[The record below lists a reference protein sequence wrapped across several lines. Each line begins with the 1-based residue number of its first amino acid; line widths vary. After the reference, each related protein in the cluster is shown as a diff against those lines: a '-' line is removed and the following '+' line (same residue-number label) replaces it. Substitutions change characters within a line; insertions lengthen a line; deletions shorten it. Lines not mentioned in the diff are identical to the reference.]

1 LEDPIPLQDAA
12 RLFGVKADRLR
23 RAAWDGR
30 LASRM
35 VGNQRLVLPS
45 EVERFLR
52 DGGRQRAPD
61 TPHAPREGDAM
72 ARIIA
77 VAVPKGGTGKTTT
90 TINLGAALAE
100 QGQRVL
106 LVDFDPQGNLTQ
118 ALGFRPADLDH
129 TVYSAIKYFLTRYES
144 QLELAIR
151 PTASGVDLVPASAR
165 LNLAND
171 ELAIAMQRE
180 YVLQKLLAPIAPRY
194 DVILIDTLPYLGVL
208 VVNALVA
215 AREILIPLQAEYLAT
230 ESVALILDQIQL
242 MRRSG
247 LNPNLT
253 ITGIL
258 LTMVDQRTVINR
270 EAVEYARKALGNHV
284 RVFDTMIKRSVRFP
298 ESQASHQTI
307 LQYEPHGEGARAYRA
322 LSAEVQHA
330 IET

>member
-1 LEDPIPLQDAA
+1 MEESIPLKDAA
-12 RLFGVKADRLR
+12 QQFGVKLDRLR

-30 LASRM
+30 LDARQL
-35 VGNQRLVLPS
+35 GNQWIVAPS
-45 EVERFLR
+45 EVARFLR
-52 DGGRQRAPD
+52 DGGRQRAPLGRA
-61 TPHAPREGDAM
+61 TLREGATM
-72 ARIIA
+72 TRIIS

-118 ALGFRPADLDH
+118 ALGLRPGDLEH
-129 TVYSAIKYFLTRYES
+129 TAYSAIKYFLTRYEP
-144 QLELAIR
+144 QLDLAIR
-151 PTASGVDLVPASAR
+151 PTANGVDVVPASAR

-171 ELAIAMQRE
+171 ELAVAMQRE
-180 YVLQKLLAPIAPRY
+180 YVLQKLIAPIAPRY
-194 DVILIDTLPYLGVL
+194 DFILIDTLPYLGVL

-215 AREILIPLQAEYLAT
+215 AQEIIIPLQAEYLAT
-230 ESVALILDQIQL
+230 ESVALILEQVQL

-270 EAVEYARKALGNHV
+270 EAVEYARKTFGSQVN
-284 RVFDTMIKRSVRFP
+284 VFETMIKRSVRFP
-298 ESQASHQTI
+298 ESQASHQSI
-307 LQYEPHGEGARAYRA
+307 IQYEPHGEGARAYRA
-322 LSAEVQHA
+322 LAAEVLHA
-330 IET
+330 GET

>member
-1 LEDPIPLQDAA
+1 MEEPIPLKDAA
-12 RLFGVKADRLR
+12 HQFGVKLDRLR

-30 LASRM
+30 LAARQL
-35 VGNQRLVLPS
+35 GNQWIVLPS
-45 EVERFLR
+45 EVARFLR
-52 DGGRQRAPD
+52 DGGRAHATTARA
-61 TPHAPREGDAM
+61 ALREGETM
-72 ARIIA
+72 TRIIS

-100 QGQRVL
+100 QGYRVL

-118 ALGFRPADLDH
+118 ALGLRPSDLEH
-129 TVYSAIKYFLTRYES
+129 TAYSAIKYFLTRYEP
-144 QLELAIR
+144 QLDLAIR
-151 PTASGVDLVPASAR
+151 PTAAGVDLVPASAR

-171 ELAIAMQRE
+171 ELAVAMQRE

-194 DVILIDTLPYLGVL
+194 DFILIDTLPYLGVL

-215 AREILIPLQAEYLAT
+215 AGEIIIPLQAEYLAT
-230 ESVALILDQIQL
+230 ESVALILEQVQL

-247 LNPNLT
+247 LNPKLS

-270 EAVEYARKALGNHV
+270 EAVEYARRSFGNQV
-284 RVFDTMIKRSVRFP
+284 KVFDTMIKRSVRFP
-298 ESQASHQTI
+298 ESQASHLSI

-322 LSAEVQHA
+322 LAEEVA
-330 IET
+330 RAVEA

>member
-1 LEDPIPLQDAA
+1 MEEPIPLKDAA
-12 RLFGVKADRLR
+12 QQFGVKLDRLR

-30 LASRM
+30 LNARQL
-35 VGNQRLVLPS
+35 GNQWLVAPS
-45 EVERFLR
+45 EVARFLR
-52 DGGRQRAPD
+52 DGGRQHAALARA
-61 TPHAPREGDAM
+61 TPREGATM
-72 ARIIA
+72 TRIIS

-118 ALGFRPADLDH
+118 ALGLRSGDLEH
-129 TVYSAIKYFLTRYES
+129 TAYSAIKYFLTRYEP
-144 QLELAIR
+144 QLDLAIV

-171 ELAIAMQRE
+171 ELAVAMQRE

-194 DVILIDTLPYLGVL
+194 DFILIDTLPYLGVL

-215 AREILIPLQAEYLAT
+215 AQEVVIPLQAEYLAT
-230 ESVALILDQIQL
+230 ESVALILEQVQL

-247 LNPNLT
+247 LNPNLA

-258 LTMVDQRTVINR
+258 FTMVDQRTVINR
-270 EAVEYARKALGNHV
+270 EAVEYARKTFGNQV
-284 RVFDTMIKRSVRFP
+284 NLFDTMIKRSVRFP
-298 ESQASHQTI
+298 ESQASHQSI
-307 LQYEPHGEGARAYRA
+307 LQYEPQGEGARAYRA
-322 LSAEVQHA
+322 LALEVLHA
-330 IET
+330 HET